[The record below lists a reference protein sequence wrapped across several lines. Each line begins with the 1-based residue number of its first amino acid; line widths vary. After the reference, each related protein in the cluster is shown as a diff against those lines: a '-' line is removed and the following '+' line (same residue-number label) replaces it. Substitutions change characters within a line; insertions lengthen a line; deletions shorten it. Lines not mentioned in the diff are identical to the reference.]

1 MIQVERI
8 PGKKFTSNIYLL
20 THSLFPTEAYVI
32 DAGCT
37 NGFLNTLDKLIVK
50 GIFITHAHYD
60 HIYDLELISNAYPEA
75 IVFCSDFANQGL
87 RSSKMNLSFYHEN
100 PVEYQ
105 NENVIILSDSDR
117 LSIFEGYHMDVLE
130 TPGHNPGCLSFR
142 IENYFFTGDSYLPEF
157 KTVTKLKGG
166 DKDAN
171 KESLVRIQS
180 LLSPEVIVCPGHGIM
195 KSLSWEDITAITENG

>member
-37 NGFLNTLDKLIVK
+37 NGLLNTLDKLIVK

-60 HIYDLELISNAYPEA
+60 HMFDLELISNAFPEA
-75 IVFCSDFANQGL
+75 IVYCSDFASQGL
-87 RSSKMNLSFYHEN
+87 RSSKMNLSFYLEN

-105 NENVIILSDSDR
+105 IENVHILSDSDSV
-117 LSIFEGYHMDVLE
+117 SIFEGYYMDVLE
-130 TPGHNPGCLSFR
+130 TSGHNPGCLSFR
-142 IENYFFTGDSYLPEF
+142 IANYFFTGDSYLPEF

-166 DKDAN
+166 DKAAN
-171 KESLVRIQS
+171 RESLLRIQS
-180 LLSPEVIVCPGHGIM
+180 LLSPDVIICPGHGIM
-195 KSLSWEDITAITENG
+195 KRLSWEDIGAISENG